1 MLEIY
6 TFESSQIMGILVSK
20 LRAYTMVGS
29 YKILRLKQL
38 SPSSNLNAKLTST
51 IRKYKRVSLCS
62 DLNEKGLRNALVTSF
77 KTLK

>member
-20 LRAYTMVGS
+20 FISRAYTMVGS

-62 DLNEKGLRNALVTSF
+62 DLNEKGLRNAPVNI
-77 KTLK
+77 